1 MPFKSDRQRRS
12 FYGNKGRTL
21 TRGSGEGR
29 QMNKGL
35 QVHNIKQELK
45 REGVDVD
52 KVDVEA
58 EIDPVLRY
66 GENKKNILAKI
77 NRNTE
82 RYYAQHL
89 DDESLSFEKDQ
100 ARDFHDQRSEK
111 SRQMDESISAATI
124 IDDREIT
131 KNPNVVNRWYKTP
144 NRLDIEGVDDY

>member
-1 MPFKSDRQRRS
+1 MLCCAM
-12 FYGNKGRTL
+12 GL
-21 TRGSGEGR
+21 T
-29 QMNKGL
+29 
-35 QVHNIKQELK
+35 NIIEVSSLSYKCPIRLK
-45 REGVDVD
+45 LTIG
-52 KVDVEA
+52 DVEA

-77 NRNTE
+77 KRNTE